1 MSEIKKQAS
10 HFLRSLFFRSR
21 EFLTYSVTFIY
32 PEEYKENQELQDGAE
47 ILSVN
52 DKFMICNMVQIGSDN
67 SSDHSAVS
75 LNTNGKASATQSIID
90 C

>member
-21 EFLTYSVTFIY
+21 EFLIYSVTFIY

-47 ILSVN
+47 ILS
-52 DKFMICNMVQIGSDN
+52 DSQ
-67 SSDHSAVS
+67 
-75 LNTNGKASATQSIID
+75 
-90 C
+90 